1 MPTLTVRETDRGVA
15 FQIRVLPRSSRCELA
30 GLHGDAL
37 KIRITAPPVEGRA
50 NEECIRFLS
59 SLLNVKK
66 SDVAIAAG
74 QKSKNKRVTV
84 AGLTPGDVLR
94 AIPESPRHG
103 E

>member
-74 QKSKNKRVTV
+74 QSQKSPPWT
-84 AGLTPGDVLR
+84 
-94 AIPESPRHG
+94 S
-103 E
+103 

>member
-74 QKSKNKRVTV
+74 QKSKNMTNMTKRKSS
-84 AGLTPGDVLR
+84 A
-94 AIPESPRHG
+94 
-103 E
+103 

>member
-1 MPTLTVRETDRGVA
+1 MLTVRETDRGVA
-15 FQIRVLPRSSRCELA
+15 FRIRVLPRSSKCELA

-59 SLLNVKK
+59 SLFGVKRA
-66 SDVAIAAG
+66 DIAIAAG
-74 QKSKNKRVTV
+74 RTSKNKRVTV
-84 AGLTPGDVLR
+84 AGLTPADVLR
-94 AIPESPRHG
+94 ALPESPRHG